1 MLVEKNLTMKHIS
14 LYTIAITIDVDVDVE
29 VEVEVERENKK
40 QGGYKWRS
48 SNSA

>member
-14 LYTIAITIDVDVDVE
+14 LYTIAITIDVDVE

-40 QGGYKWRS
+40 QGGYK
-48 SNSA
+48 